1 MKKRKTFIIAGIVI
15 VVAGIAIAAGRG
27 FSGGGG
33 SDETAY
39 VATVSELTGQN
50 ASVGMVNRFAGVVES
65 QETWK
70 VSKDEETD
78 VEELF
83 VNVGDEVQK
92 GDSLFAYNTEKFES
106 DLAQAKIDL
115 ERLNNEYQSIGETIK
130 QLQKD
135 QKKASSD
142 QKGSYTIQIQDQELQ
157 QKDKELD
164 IRLKNADIDKLQN
177 KIDNATV
184 TSGIDG
190 VVKSINDGTQS
201 DIGSDSDNAYITIV
215 KVGDYRVKG
224 TVNEQNVG
232 QIYTG
237 AQVIVHSRVNDQ
249 VWKGTI
255 ESIDTENGQSTNNNM
270 YGNSGSDSSSTSF
283 PFYVTLAD
291 SSNLML
297 GQHVYVELDFGQ
309 EDGNSSKEGI
319 WIGSYMI
326 DETDPDHPF
335 IWLDK
340 GGKLRKQSVT
350 LGERNDDLGTVQVL
364 QGLSAD
370 DSLAIPDDTLREG
383 MKTKPMSEMM
393 EDADYTEE
401 SVDDSGVTENVEIME
416 DSEVTGDSEATDD
429 SEVTEDVEVTE

>member
-1 MKKRKTFIIAGIVI
+1 MKKRKAFIIAGVVI

-39 VATVSELTGQN
+39 VATVAELTGQN

-70 VSKDEETD
+70 VSKDTETD
-78 VEELF
+78 VRELF
-83 VNVGDEVQK
+83 VSVGDEVKK
-92 GDSLFAYNTEKFES
+92 GDSLFAYDTDKFES

-115 ERLNNEYQSIGETIK
+115 ERLNNEYESIGETIK

-164 IRLKNADIDKLQN
+164 IRLKNADIEKLQN

-201 DIGSDSDNAYITIV
+201 DMGSDSDNAYITIV

-249 VWKGTI
+249 IWKGTI

-270 YGNSGSDSSSTSF
+270 YGGGGSDSSSTSF

-309 EDGNSSKEGI
+309 EDGNSEAEGI

-335 IWLDK
+335 VWIEK

-364 QGLSAD
+364 EGISAE
-370 DSLAIPDDTLREG
+370 DSLAIPDDTLHEG
-383 MKTKPMSEMM
+383 MKTKPMSEMT
-393 EDADYTEE
+393 EDDYYTEE
-401 SVDDSGVTENVEIME
+401 EGDDAGVIEDVEIME
-416 DSEVTGDSEATDD
+416 DSEVIGGAED
-429 SEVTEDVEVTE
+429 TEDVEVTE